1 MTFDAALDR
10 RLADV
15 PGFGRCQTCMYV
27 DTGSP
32 ALCSRCASR
41 TMEALPEPEQRCP
54 VCEHPF
60 NEGEALCRNG
70 PCNAGWREFDRNYA
84 IAVRSG
90 QLDRVIKRYKYQGA
104 RGWGRIFA
112 RILVGF
118 LDANTEQFA
127 PYDLITSSP
136 TYVGPNGRDFDHTG
150 EVLVYANDDAAGRW
164 PFDLGDPP
172 VIVKTAATQRLVEAG
187 GYQDRK
193 AVAQGELRAA
203 LSVPDR
209 AATAGKG
216 ILIYDDVFTDGLSLN
231 EAARALRR
239 QGGARRV
246 SGITLARSIYGRR

>member
-1 MTFDAALDR
+1 MSFNAALDR

-15 PGFGRCQTCMYV
+15 PGFGHCQTCMYA
-27 DTGSP
+27 DMGSP

-41 TMEALPEPEQRCP
+41 TMEALPEPERRCP

-60 NEGEALCRNG
+60 NEGEDECRNG
-70 PCNAGWREFDRNYA
+70 PCSAGWREFDRNYA

-90 QLDRVIKRYKYQGA
+90 ELDRVIKRYKYGGA

-118 LDANTEQFA
+118 LDAHSEPFSA
-127 PYDLITSSP
+127 YDMIISSP
-136 TYVGPNGRDFDHTG
+136 TYVASDGRDFDHTR
-150 EVLVYANDDAAGRW
+150 EVLEFANEEAAGRW

-172 VIVKTAATQRLVEAG
+172 VIVKTAPTQRLVEAG
-187 GYQDRK
+187 GYQARK
-193 AVAQGELRAA
+193 AVAHSEIRAA
-203 LSVPDR
+203 LSVPNR
-209 AATAGKG
+209 AATGKM
-216 ILIYDDVFTDGLSLN
+216 ILVYDDVFTDGLSLN

-246 SGITLARSIYGRR
+246 SGVTLARSIYGRR